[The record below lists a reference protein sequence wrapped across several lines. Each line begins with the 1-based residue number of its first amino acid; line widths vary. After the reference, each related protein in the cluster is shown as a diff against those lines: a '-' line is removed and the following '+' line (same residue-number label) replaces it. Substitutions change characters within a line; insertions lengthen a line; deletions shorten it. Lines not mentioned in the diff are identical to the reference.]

1 MTEPLRPEP
10 KRIYL
15 VGSDTNA
22 GKTTVACS
30 LLASA
35 VRAGIVAVPFKA
47 AESGPDGP
55 NSDHQRLVAAARL
68 DASEVQDVAPLRWRS
83 PIAPGL
89 ADDPNP
95 FLGRGVSTSDMEGML
110 GRARWALARLE
121 QRHGAALT
129 LIEGAGGLLVPMP
142 GGSWQPE
149 WIAGLRARPLIIAR
163 AGLGTINH
171 TLLTIEALRV
181 RNLEPLGFIF
191 TQLLPR
197 EDPSRSTNAPVIE
210 QRSGVPCLGSLPFL
224 GRPNDFPSDDDWLVP
239 GFWPR
244 LLGA

>member
-1 MTEPLRPEP
+1 MTDPLRPEP

-15 VGSDTNA
+15 VGTDTNA
-22 GKTTVACS
+22 GKTTVACA
-30 LLASA
+30 LLKSA
-35 VRAGIVAVPFKA
+35 VRQGIVVVPFKP
-47 AESGPDGP
+47 AEAGPVGP
-55 NSDHQRLVAAARL
+55 GSDHARLLAAAGL
-68 DASEVQDVAPLRWRS
+68 DGSEVEDVAPLRWRQ

-95 FLGRGVSTSDMEGML
+95 FLGRGVSTSDVEGML

-121 QRHGAALT
+121 QRHAATLT

-142 GGSWQPE
+142 GGSWQPVCI
-149 WIAGLRARPLIIAR
+149 WGLRARPLGGAR

-171 TLLTIEALRV
+171 TLLTIEGLRV
-181 RNLEPLGFIF
+181 RGLEPLGFLF
-191 TQLLPR
+191 TQLLQR
-197 EDPSRSTNAPVIE
+197 DDPSRSHNATVIE

-224 GRPNDFPSDDDWLVP
+224 GRPNEYPGDDGWLVP

>member
-1 MTEPLRPEP
+1 MTEPLPPEP

-15 VGSDTNA
+15 VGTDTNA

-30 LLASA
+30 LLKSA
-35 VRAGIVAVPFKA
+35 ARSGIVAVPFKP
-47 AESGPDGP
+47 AEAGPEGRG
-55 NSDHQRLVAAARL
+55 SDHTRLLAAAGL
-68 DASEVQDVAPLRWRS
+68 DVSELDDVAPLRWRQ

-95 FLGRGVSTSDMEGML
+95 FLGRGASTSDVEGML

-121 QRHGAALT
+121 QRHAATLT

-149 WIAGLRARPLIIAR
+149 WISGLRGRPLIVAR

-171 TLLTIEALRV
+171 TLLTIEGLRV
-181 RNLEPLGFIF
+181 RGLEPLGFIF
-191 TQLLPR
+191 TQLMQR
-197 EDPSRSTNAPVIE
+197 EDPSREHNKTVIE

-224 GRPNDFPSDDDWLVP
+224 LRPTDYPQDDSWLAP
-239 GFWPR
+239 ECWSR

>member
-1 MTEPLRPEP
+1 VTDPLRPEP

-15 VGSDTNA
+15 VGTDTNA

-30 LLASA
+30 LLKSA
-35 VRAGIVAVPFKA
+35 ARMRIVAVPFKP
-47 AESGPDGP
+47 AEAGPDGRG
-55 NSDHQRLVAAARL
+55 SDHTRLLTAAGL
-68 DASEVQDVAPLRWRS
+68 DAAELEDVAPLRWKQQ
-83 PIAPGL
+83 IAPGL

-95 FLGRGVSTSDMEGML
+95 FLGRGVSTSDVEGML

-121 QRHGAALT
+121 QRHVATLS

-149 WIAGLRARPLIIAR
+149 WISGLRARPLIVAR

-171 TLLTIEALRV
+171 TLLTIEGLRV
-181 RNLEPLGFIF
+181 RGLEPLGFLF
-191 TQLLPR
+191 TQMLQR
-197 EDPSRSTNAPVIE
+197 DDPSREHNKTVIE

-224 GRPNDFPSDDDWLVP
+224 GRPNEYPEDDSWLVAD
-239 GFWPR
+239 FWPR